1 MYNISV
7 HYYPTI
13 TFKYI
18 DRTQYT
24 MEKSNQSGKKRE
36 VTDSM
41 LEKYSY
47 FHFSTWNDTGY
58 HNQYTFIRNHDKWAM
73 RVKNGKP
80 ANQDISSTAIK
91 NFINSKLN
99 MGDSKKLTYQLS
111 VGDVLSRIKDG
122 WSINIAYNILGKEGK
137 KRKRSKF
144 HHY

>member
-1 MYNISV
+1 M
-7 HYYPTI
+7 HYCPII
-13 TFKYI
+13 TFKY
-18 DRTQYT
+18 TECVLYT
-24 MEKSNQSGKKRE
+24 MEKSNQGRKKLE
-36 VTDSM
+36 VTDYM
-41 LEKYSY
+41 LKKYSY

-80 ANQDISSTAIK
+80 ANQDISS
-91 NFINSKLN
+91 KLN

-111 VGDVLSRIKDG
+111 VGDVLSRIKNG
-122 WSINIAYNILGKEGK
+122 WSIDIAYNILGKEGK

>member
-1 MYNISV
+1 
-7 HYYPTI
+7 
-13 TFKYI
+13 
-18 DRTQYT
+18 

-36 VTDSM
+36 VTDDM
-41 LEKYSY
+41 LKKYSY

-80 ANQDISSTAIK
+80 ANQDISSNAIK

>member
-1 MYNISV
+1 
-7 HYYPTI
+7 
-13 TFKYI
+13 
-18 DRTQYT
+18 
-24 MEKSNQSGKKRE
+24 MEKSNQGRKKLE
-36 VTDSM
+36 VTDYM
-41 LEKYSY
+41 LKKYSY

-80 ANQDISSTAIK
+80 ANQDISSNAIK